1 MVTFV
6 NYDILDELIQCELM
20 SGTEA
25 TESHILLDNIKCSF
39 MMQLKFP
46 SSLGFDKMTK
56 YKLNKMIQQP
66 GVLFYVGLS

>member
-6 NYDILDELIQCELM
+6 NYNILDELLQCELL

-25 TESHILLDNIKCSF
+25 TEPYITLDNITSRF

-46 SSLGFDKMTK
+46 SSLGFDKTTK
-56 YKLNKMIQQP
+56 YKLNKMIQP
-66 GVLFYVGLS
+66 VVSFYVGLL